1 MNEWMN
7 LWIIL
12 TVLTE
17 FLLFSPLLYCLVFYS
32 SNTSVHTSRPFI
44 FTVFP
49 HSPFSDLSSSPS
61 LSLTLLS
68 FYCFFLSAFPL
79 FCFLLSST
87 TLFAEAKVSVTECS
101 MEVQMCKFADAASFI
116 VIVLH
121 FLMSQLPPLCHT
133 KAWLNV
139 ASHYHVKE
147 PGFIFEL
154 LTDSWYHLS
163 NCTGDTLTH
172 SLEELTERAADERF
186 GIFWSWWE
194 WV

>member
-17 FLLFSPLLYCLVFYS
+17 FLLFLLS
-32 SNTSVHTSRPFI
+32 
-44 FTVFP
+44 FTVLSFTHLILLFIPLVPSFLLFFP
-49 HSPFSDLSSSPS
+49 IPPFSDLSSSPS

-68 FYCFFLSAFPL
+68 FYCSSSLLFHCFVSSSPPL
-79 FCFLLSST
+79 PCLQKQRL
-87 TLFAEAKVSVTECS
+87 SVTECS

-147 PGFIFEL
+147 PAS
-154 LTDSWYHLS
+154 SW
-163 NCTGDTLTH
+163 
-172 SLEELTERAADERF
+172 AADWQLISSE
-186 GIFWSWWE
+186 
-194 WV
+194 